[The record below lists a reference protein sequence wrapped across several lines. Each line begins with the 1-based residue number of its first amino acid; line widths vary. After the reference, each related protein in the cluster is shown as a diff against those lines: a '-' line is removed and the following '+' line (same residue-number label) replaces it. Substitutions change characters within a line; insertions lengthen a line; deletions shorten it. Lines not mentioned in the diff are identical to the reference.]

1 MRCHGGSRP
10 IETSVCMA
18 EALLDE
24 LKRYVTFGPPDEE
37 ALRSL
42 HARAAPRLAGI
53 ADAFYARILQHEE
66 ARRALSGGESRV
78 GHLKVTLQRWMGEV
92 LLGPWDEAWFEAHCR
107 IGRVHVRIDLPQ
119 HYMFGAMNLVRDEL
133 GRVADEAWADDPPRL
148 AGVRRALDKV
158 LDLELAIMLHTYRED
173 LLARARRSER
183 LAAFGQVV
191 GSIGHDLRNPL
202 GVIESSL
209 YLMRVRVRD
218 DPGVLKHIDRI
229 GEQVTIANGIITD
242 LLEMVRER
250 PLRREPVALGR
261 LVEEAAASVPRPR
274 GVSVEIAGFEGLPEV
289 VGDAGLLRQLAVNLA
304 SNAVEAAAPQG
315 QVLIRG
321 GMEGGEACITVEDSG
336 PGVDPS
342 VRGQMFEPLVTTK
355 LGGIGLGLALVKR
368 IAERHGGTVVHE
380 PRPGRGAR
388 FVVRLPAGDPH

>member
-1 MRCHGGSRP
+1 
-10 IETSVCMA
+10 MA
-18 EALLDE
+18 EGLLEE
-24 LKRYVTFGPPDEE
+24 LKRYVAFGPDDEE
-37 ALRSL
+37 ALQAL
-42 HARAAPRLAGI
+42 HAVAEPRLPAI
-53 ADAFYARILQHEE
+53 AEAFYARILEHGA
-66 ARRALSGGESRV
+66 ARRVLEGGESRV
-78 GHLKVTLQRWMGEV
+78 GHLKVTLVRWMGEV
-92 LLGPWDEAWFEAHCR
+92 LCGPWDQAWFESHCR

-119 HYMFGAMNLVRDEL
+119 HYMMGAMNQVRDEL
-133 GRVADEAWADDPPRL
+133 GRVAEEAFAADPARR

-158 LDLELAIMLHTYRED
+158 LDLDLAVMLHTYRED

-209 YLMRVRVRD
+209 YLLRVRVRD
-218 DPGVLKHIDRI
+218 DPGVSKHIDRI
-229 GEQVTIANGIITD
+229 AEQVALANGIITD

-250 PLRREPVALGR
+250 PLRQEAVALGP
-261 LVEEAAASVPRPR
+261 LLEEVVQAVPRPP
-274 GVSVEIAGFEGLPEV
+274 GVRVEVTGFESMPGVL
-289 VGDAGLLRQLAVNLA
+289 GDALLLRQLAVNLVT
-304 SNAVEAAAPQG
+304 NAVEAAAPEG
-315 QVLIRG
+315 EVLVRG
-321 GMEGGEACITVEDSG
+321 TLDGGEACLAVEDSG

-342 VRGQMFEPLVTTK
+342 LRGVLFEPLVTTK

-388 FVVRLPAGDPH
+388 FVVRLPAGDRH